1 MAPFLILSLSSLWS
15 PLACIPAQPPQ
26 AWALSHQKDP
36 FPLAIFPQRG
46 NCIADLILSV
56 PKHLPRLPRALRS
69 PHVAS
74 EDLSNG
80 TRLPH
85 HPQPLL
91 GTAQRTP
98 CGSPP
103 PRKLLHTLQ
112 GPNAPSSS
120 ELSVLSTP
128 FPGRLLG
135 FPPPAPLQGWQPS
148 STLLGHHWLYHQKK
162 QPSGFRAHHPLSRV
176 HPHLFCPES
185 PALAWHP
192 TGISKEFQSSWIKQG
207 SAHHFLL
214 RAWRPPFLSP
224 PLFREHG

>member
-112 GPNAPSSS
+112 GPDPRPRLPVSS
-120 ELSVLSTP
+120 
-128 FPGRLLG
+128 PGKG
-135 FPPPAPLQGWQPS
+135 QHSCPWVPLNPMLPKVFKQRSCFLMFGQSPVCCVQPGD
-148 STLLGHHWLYHQKK
+148 L
-162 QPSGFRAHHPLSRV
+162 
-176 HPHLFCPES
+176 
-185 PALAWHP
+185 
-192 TGISKEFQSSWIKQG
+192 
-207 SAHHFLL
+207 
-214 RAWRPPFLSP
+214 
-224 PLFREHG
+224 